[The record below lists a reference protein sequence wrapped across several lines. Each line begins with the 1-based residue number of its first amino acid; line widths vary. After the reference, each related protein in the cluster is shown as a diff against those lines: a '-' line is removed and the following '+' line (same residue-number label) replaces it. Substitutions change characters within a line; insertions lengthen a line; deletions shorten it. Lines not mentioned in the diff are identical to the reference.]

1 MSVCWKTFTSDKQ
14 ELVCLPRRLSGSAHS
29 SYTQSTNSLQDEGF
43 RGGFEGATTILSCG
57 CNFSGAPNF
66 WRFSPRPA
74 APRGKSEVFYWLL
87 GQKEAAAQVV
97 ALFSGKVPPPLS
109 INSGGAIIATFISKE
124 EEEAAVEDVL
134 TLAVAPVQKQQ
145 VFFPSS
151 STRTNLG
158 HRTEPQSQ
166 YEETKLKPEEPLRS
180 FSCRRHLQ
188 LPALQP
194 RAATSSRLNSR
205 RRRHKLVRVKTDV
218 SASRVV
224 VMPNS

>member
-43 RGGFEGATTILSCG
+43 RGDLRGQQLSSAAGAIFQVRRTFGGSLHVLQLREENLKFFIGCSDKRKQQHKLSLC
-57 CNFSGAPNF
+57 SLA
-66 WRFSPRPA
+66 
-74 APRGKSEVFYWLL
+74 KS
-87 GQKEAAAQVV
+87 
-97 ALFSGKVPPPLS
+97 PPPLS

-218 SASRVV
+218 SASPVV